1 MEDYKKSI
9 EQFSQKIE
17 PEIHAIWDVLLKF
30 KNLGKDSDLKPS
42 ATEGL
47 DFQFKLASILFRI
60 SKQHLFITR
69 RLKYVNKNQ
78 RKIGH
83 TLWLQQKSELSTLLN
98 YINFLLVLVRSFGD
112 SFVYIFYGNDRE
124 YLNVQLE
131 ANPHTLIIPQSVGG
145 IGELEF
151 VRKFKSLGG
160 EFVIYH
166 GITNILRIGDA
177 SLFSL
182 EEKKVSAVVELKT
195 GKKTEREIFLRATVI
210 GHKSRNSRFQQRT
223 KKLNSN
229 PVVSDFKLPDDA
241 QRRFEKQVKTMY
253 ESFNFLDKK
262 ENQENKK
269 ARIIYSSSKYEL
281 LKKLALDDLTDVC
294 KYEQLNRGLIIGG
307 FKFSGQTIFDRLTAQ
322 YPDKLINGEML
333 QDLITSILK
342 SNFQNEL
349 IFGQIHFTQ
358 DMKIAP
364 IVGSKPIFWE
374 PIDVETLKKI
384 YFGEIVY
391 FTVYN
396 VGWFLQAM
404 HERGFKY
411 EYSHEHKMKGFVG
424 DYEGKKSFISGIEYF
439 LKLITDHLQDESSVL
454 EAIDLCYKEMKE
466 GKKYGYA
473 KIEIFLQ

>member
-1 MEDYKKSI
+1 MEDDKKSI
-9 EQFSQKIE
+9 EEFSQKIE
-17 PEIHAIWDVLLKF
+17 PEIDAMWEVLIKF

-42 ATEGL
+42 AEDGL
-47 DFQFKLASILFRI
+47 NFQYRLARILFSI
-60 SKQHLFITR
+60 SQRHLIISR
-69 RLKYVNKNQ
+69 RLNYVNKHQ
-78 RKIGH
+78 REIGH
-83 TLWLQQKSELSTLLN
+83 SEWLKQKSELGVLLN
-98 YINFLLVLVRSFGD
+98 YLNFLMVLVRSFGD
-112 SFVYIFYGNDRE
+112 AFVYIFYGNDRE

-131 ANPHTLIIPQSVGG
+131 ANPQSLLIPQSVGG
-145 IGELEF
+145 MGELEF

-160 EFVIYH
+160 ELVIYH

-182 EEKKVSAVVELKT
+182 EEKKVSAVIELKT

-210 GHKSRNSRFQQRT
+210 GHKSRNQRFQQRT

-229 PVVSDFKLPDDA
+229 PVASDFKLPEAA
-241 QRRFEKQVKTMY
+241 QKRFERQVKTMY

-262 ENQENKK
+262 EYQENKK

-281 LKKLALDDLTDVC
+281 LKKLALDDMPDIC
-294 KYEQLNRGLIIGG
+294 NYEQLNRGLIIGG
-307 FKFSGQTIFDRLTAQ
+307 FKFSGRTIYDRLTAQ

-342 SNFQNEL
+342 STFQNEL
-349 IFGQIHFTQ
+349 VFGQIHFTQ

-364 IVGSKPIFWE
+364 IVGTKPIFWE

-391 FTVYN
+391 FTIYN

-411 EYSHEHKMKGFVG
+411 EYSDEHKMKGFVG
-424 DYEGKKSFISGIEYF
+424 DYGGKKSFISGIDYF

-473 KIEIFLQ
+473 KMEIYLQ